1 MVVRLKGKIFGGFGL
16 VGLLILI
23 SGISSFTLVGD
34 IGSQTATFRRAVD
47 RADAMRQLDLVMQKV
62 QASVHLWQQDADP
75 AVAREVDAEITDAR
89 SKVADSK
96 ARAASPEQQQTAAE
110 IEHGL
115 DAYVDGWHL
124 VQQLAADR
132 AKTYVEQIDARSE
145 PLRNTLARLRVG
157 QAESGNSATAMD
169 LANALDA
176 YMTGQLAVMRYRAT
190 GDGASVA
197 QAEEALAQAASLA
210 DKTLP
215 TIHDPKDQAALKQA
229 KAEILAYRV
238 AFEHIVQMTDARV
251 GRLTAWSKE
260 GETIA
265 VGTTKLRQEAERQED
280 AVQQSLLSKATSG
293 SSSALMSV
301 VAIFLLAMIL
311 SFVLTRSISQ
321 PIVRMTHAMKRLAS
335 GDKTVEIPDVTR
347 QDEIG
352 EMAQA
357 VEVFKENALQNERL
371 QAEAEENRKREA
383 EAVERR
389 RVEEEERRRQ
399 REAETDQRRME
410 QEARS
415 ARMFDLTQS
424 FDRDVT
430 GALKEVSTAAE
441 RMEQTASAL
450 ATTAEET
457 NRETAA
463 VSSAAAQATGSVETV
478 AAAAEELSV
487 SIDEISRQVAEL
499 RRIAEE
505 AVASAGRTNATVRG
519 LAEAAQRIGAV
530 VELINTIA
538 GQTNL
543 LALNATIE
551 AARAGEMGKGF
562 AVVASEVKALAN
574 QTAKAT
580 DEIAAQIAGMQQV
593 TGEAVSGIAGISTI
607 IEQINS
613 IASNIAAAVDEQ
625 AVSTR
630 EIARSVQEAAAGT
643 SGVSANIEAVNQAA
657 GDTGSGAMAV
667 LDAARALTRQSE
679 LLRSQVDRFL
689 TAIKV
694 A

>member
-1 MVVRLKGKIFGGFGL
+1 MGSRMMGILRSSPVVVRLKGKIFGGFGL

-23 SGISSFTLVGD
+23 SGISSYTLVGN
-34 IGSQTATFRRAVD
+34 IGAELGAFRQVVD
-47 RADAMRQLDLVMQKV
+47 RADAMRQLDLVIQKL
-62 QASVHLWQQDADP
+62 QASVHLWQQSRDP
-75 AVAREVDAEITDAR
+75 AVAREIDAEITDAHAKLME
-89 SKVADSK
+89 SKS
-96 ARAASPEQQQTAAE
+96 RAGSPEAAKTADD
-110 IEHGL
+110 IQVGL
-115 DAYVDGWHL
+115 AAYADGWH
-124 VQQLAADR
+124 VMQQLAADR
-132 AKTYVEQIDARSE
+132 AKTYVEQIDARSDA
-145 PLRNTLARLRVG
+145 LHGTLARLGSSQLVG
-157 QAESGNSATAMD
+157 GDTAAATD
-169 LANALDA
+169 LASALDA
-176 YMTGQLAVMRYRAT
+176 YMVGQLAVMRYRAT
-190 GDGASVA
+190 GDSASVA
-197 QAEEALAQAASLA
+197 RAEDALAEAASLA
-210 DKTLP
+210 DKALRS
-215 TIHDPKDQAALKQA
+215 IGDPKAQDALKQA
-229 KAEILAYRV
+229 KGDILAYRAAFDHVIQTSDAGDGRMV
-238 AFEHIVQMTDARV
+238 AWTKQGEA
-251 GRLTAWSKE
+251 LAASTA
-260 GETIA
+260 
-265 VGTTKLRQEAERQED
+265 KLRQEAELQVDEVQE
-280 AVQQSLLSKATSG
+280 ALVQKATGG

-301 VAIFLLAMIL
+301 VAIFFLAMIL

-321 PIVRMTHAMKRLAS
+321 PIVRMTQAMKQLAS

-347 QDEIG
+347 RDEIG

-357 VEVFKENALQNERL
+357 VEIFKENAIRNERL
-371 QAEAEENRKREA
+371 ETEAETSRNRETEA
-383 EAVERR
+383 A
-389 RVEEEERRRQ
+389 EERRV
-399 REAETDQRRME
+399 DQE
-410 QEARS
+410 SRS
-415 ARMFDLTQS
+415 ARLVELTQS
-424 FDRDVT
+424 FDHDVT
-430 GALKEVSTAAE
+430 GALKEVSQAAARLE
-441 RMEQTASAL
+441 HPARAL

-487 SIDEISRQVAEL
+487 SIDEISRQVAES
-499 RRIAEE
+499 RRIAED
-505 AVASAGRTNATVRG
+505 AVNSASRTNATVRG

-593 TGEAVSGIAGISTI
+593 TGEAVSGIGGISTI

-667 LDAARALTRQSE
+667 LDAARALNKQSD
-679 LLRSQVDRFL
+679 LLRGRVDRFL
-689 TAIKV
+689 SAIKV
-694 A
+694 S